1 MLDAGCY
8 AITDLSD
15 IAGNRG
21 PYMSPQMLREFIFS
35 PLKAQCDLAHAKGK
49 YYVKHTDGNTWT
61 ILDMMIEA
69 GIDGWHGIQ
78 PSIGM
83 TLPDLQE
90 GYGGR
95 LCFFGGVDVSTL
107 VAGTEEEIQAEVRV
121 AVESAPEDGGLVL
134 TSGNTLMVGTRY
146 ENYMAVLRTARSYW
160 A

>member
-1 MLDAGCY
+1 
-8 AITDLSD
+8 
-15 IAGNRG
+15 
-21 PYMSPQMLREFIFS
+21 MSPKMLEEFVI
-35 PLKAQCDLAHAKGK
+35 PALAAQCDVAHAKGK

-83 TLPDLQE
+83 NLPALQE
-90 GYGGR
+90 RYGGQ
-95 LCFFGGVDVSTL
+95 LCFFGGVDVATL
-107 VAGTEEEIQAEVRV
+107 VAGTEQEVEEEVRI
-121 AVESAPEDGGLVL
+121 AVESAPVEGGLVL

-146 ENYMAVLRTARSYW
+146 ENYVAMLRAARSYW